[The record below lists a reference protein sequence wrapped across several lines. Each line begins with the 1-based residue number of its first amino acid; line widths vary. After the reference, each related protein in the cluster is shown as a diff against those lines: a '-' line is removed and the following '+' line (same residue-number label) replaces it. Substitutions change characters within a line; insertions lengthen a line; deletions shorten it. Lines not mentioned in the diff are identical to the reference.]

1 MKNKNY
7 RMHVRKSTFEIC
19 FYFKDPY
26 LTDSQNIWRP
36 IYGAL
41 KNMNINF
48 NISFPKRREMIL
60 KFSDLESLTL
70 AKLVI

>member
-19 FYFKDPY
+19 FYFKEPY
-26 LTDSQNIWRP
+26 FSDSQHTWKP
-36 IYGAL
+36 IYKAL
-41 KNMNINF
+41 KNMNVKF
-48 NISFPKRREMIL
+48 NITFPKRKEMIL